1 MKLNKIKVIFFSF
14 ILTAS
19 VLGQNFSFAV
29 MSDSRGRD
37 NGVNSL
43 VLGKLVHH
51 LLTNNKNVKFIIFLG
66 DLIDGVYKD
75 PFVNLAQLKHWKE
88 VMGEAYKDTN
98 LIGAK
103 VYVTP
108 GNHEI
113 RTPYDEAFF
122 RRVFP
127 DLPKNGPDDEK
138 GLTFS
143 FDYQGVHF
151 LIIDS
156 DRWYYGDLHTLRDD
170 KTDWHRIR
178 HLDWVIKNLANAR
191 KRGSKWIFVG
201 SHEMPFPVGG
211 HLHDGLANL
220 GHNFNFPLSEKQKE
234 SLRRRDSLWNALVRY
249 GAAAYFS
256 GHEHL
261 YGRVSYKGVYQIVA
275 GSSGAPVYD
284 FNPVY
289 EEGNSK
295 RAKQEFTYKQAL
307 PYYKAMGYQYGPG
320 KKSQISNDFVGK
332 RAMHYV
338 LVNVSE
344 DSVSVKTFGMLI
356 KKGSS
361 TKSDG
366 KIILID
372 RFVIKKRKK

>member
-1 MKLNKIKVIFFSF
+1 MKSNKFALVLLL
-14 ILTAS
+14 ILTVS
-19 VLGQNFSFAV
+19 TLGQNFSFAV

-37 NGVNSL
+37 DGVNSV
-43 VLGKLVHH
+43 VLKKLVHH
-51 LLTNNKNVKFIIFLG
+51 LLSNNKDVKFIIFFG
-66 DLIDGVYKD
+66 DLIDGVFKD
-75 PFVNLAQLKHWKE
+75 PFVNLEQLKHWKQ
-88 VMGEAYKDTN
+88 VMSEAYESPE
-98 LIGAK
+98 LIGPK

-122 RRVFP
+122 RKVFP
-127 DLPKNGPDDEK
+127 NMPKNGPMDEK
-138 GLTFS
+138 GLTYS

-151 LIIDS
+151 LIIDN

-170 KTDWHRIR
+170 KTDWHKIR
-178 HLDWVIKNLANAR
+178 HLDWVVQDLAKA
-191 KRGSKWIFVG
+191 KSMGSKWIFVG
-201 SHEMPFPVGG
+201 AHEMPFPVGG

-220 GHNFNFPLSEKQKE
+220 GRKFKFPLNEKQKQ
-234 SLRRRDSLWNALVRY
+234 SLRARDSLWNSLVRY
-249 GAAAYFS
+249 GASAYFS

-261 YGRVSYKGVYQIVA
+261 YGRLSYKGVYQIVA

-284 FNPVY
+284 FNPTF
-289 EEGNSK
+289 EQGDSK
-295 RAKQEFTYKQAL
+295 RKRQEFTYKQAL

-338 LVNVSE
+338 LVKVKE
-344 DSVSVKTFGMLI
+344 DSVIVKTFGMLI

-361 TKSDG
+361 FKSDG
-366 KIILID
+366 KIKLID
-372 RFVIKKRKK
+372 EFVIRKNN